1 MNRIKERR
9 QELNLTRKAL
19 SDISTVP
26 LRTIEDW
33 ESGRNIPRDIYR
45 IKKVADALQCR
56 MEDIIDFS
64 DGE

>member
-56 MEDIIDFS
+56 MEDIIDFTYG
-64 DGE
+64 D

>member
-26 LRTIEDW
+26 LR
-33 ESGRNIPRDIYR
+33 RIPRDIYQ
-45 IKKVADALQCR
+45 IKKVANALKCT

-64 DGE
+64 DVD